1 MLPELKPDC
10 LLAKSYEL
18 GHWKGSY
25 SLVGHTADVV
35 NAVTTLVD
43 VLGNRLLKQ
52 FGLVCDLAYLRNTAR
67 LAAYLHDWG
76 KANHHFQGMV
86 RSKIPG
92 TSPQRDLNQQQMLR
106 HEIISV
112 LLAWEF
118 REWLQQTKGDFYTAL
133 VAAGG
138 HHLKLGGKEGLRN
151 EEFGELKQSGEVEM
165 WLYFQHPT
173 FKGLLKY
180 GVKSIEGLPQK
191 LKLSVTPKQSWTV
204 TEIKQK
210 RQAIKDALEEELIDP
225 VLCAVIKALLIAG
238 DCSASAFPNVD
249 LKTDDGRTLTY
260 KQWIEREIST
270 ILDQDKLNRVIQQR
284 LGKNILLPFQEN
296 LGKITSRVA
305 IVRAGC
311 GTGKTLGAYNWA
323 KAHAI
328 GRKLFFCYPTTG
340 TSTEGFI
347 DYVHGKIEAELFHS
361 RYQVDLEMMKTGEEE
376 ELESG
381 AEIAIKLESF
391 RAWGAE
397 SVVCTVD
404 TVLGL
409 FQCNRRPLYCFPAIV
424 NAAFVF
430 DEIHCYD
437 AKLFETLLRFLQ
449 VVKAPILLMSAS
461 ILPWQK
467 RAIEEAVGELI
478 EIIEGPKELEIKP
491 RYCFHFQEVPN
502 WERVEQEFAEGGKV
516 LWVCNQVNTAIAV
529 YEEAKRRGLG
539 ALLYHSRYRYQ
550 DRVEH
555 HRAVVDAFK
564 PGQTKPVIAICTQVA
579 EMSLDLSA
587 TLLVSQIA
595 DPAGLI
601 QRLGRLNRRY
611 CGHPLDAWF
620 YPDDKEG
627 FPYSAATLAQGKA
640 MIENFT
646 DDVNQAQLAQLL
658 EAFTPEPTAIE
669 DDLDLVWLD
678 GHWRSYPAS
687 LRQASHNITAILEQD
702 LPKITTL
709 PAKDI
714 LKYTMP
720 IPINKWKPKEKYKFY
735 PIAPSNIWSYTEEI
749 GAKQQGGKQ

>member
-1 MLPELKPDC
+1 MLPKLKPDC
-10 LLAKSYEL
+10 LLAKSYEP

-35 NAVTTLVD
+35 NAVTALVD
-43 VLGNRLLKQ
+43 ILGDRLLQQ
-52 FGLVCDLAYLRNTAR
+52 FGLTCDLDYLRNTAK

-76 KANHHFQGMV
+76 KANDHFQGMV

-92 TSPQRDLNQQQMLR
+92 TSPQRELNQHQMLR
-106 HEIISV
+106 HEVVSV

-118 REWLQQTKGDFYTAL
+118 RDWLQQADGDFYTAL

-138 HHLKLGGKEGLRN
+138 HHLKLGGNGGKCTDN
-151 EEFGELKQSGEVEM
+151 FGEIKQSGDVEM
-165 WLYFQHPT
+165 SLYFLHPT
-173 FKGLLKY
+173 FKSLLKY
-180 GVKSIEGLPQK
+180 GVKILKGLPEK
-191 LKLSVTPKQSWTV
+191 LKLSITPSQSWTV
-204 TEIKQK
+204 TDIKQK
-210 RQAIKDALEEELIDP
+210 RQKIKEALEEQPIDP
-225 VLCAVIKALLIAG
+225 VLCAVIKALLVAG
-238 DCSASAFPNVD
+238 DCSASAFPNVTLPKKD
-249 LKTDDGRTLTY
+249 GKQPTYEQWLKEEVTTTLD
-260 KQWIEREIST
+260 KNK
-270 ILDQDKLNRVIQQR
+270 LDRVIKER
-284 LGKNILLPFQEN
+284 LAGHSLRPFQEN
-296 LGKITSRVA
+296 LGNIKSRVA
-305 IVRAGC
+305 IARAGC

-323 KAHAI
+323 KTHAI

-376 ELESG
+376 ELDSG
-381 AEIAIKLESF
+381 SEVAIKLESF

-409 FQCNRRPLYCFPAIV
+409 FQCNRRPLYCFPAIA

-437 AKLFETLLRFLQ
+437 AKLFWTLLRFLT
-449 VVKAPILLMSAS
+449 VVKAPVLLMSAS

-467 RAIEEAVGELI
+467 TAIEDAVGEPI
-478 EIIEGPKELEIKP
+478 QIIEGPKEIETQA
-491 RYCFHFQEVPN
+491 RYRFELKEEAN
-502 WERVEQEFAEGGKV
+502 WERVEQELKEGGKV

-529 YEEAKRRGLG
+529 YEETKRRGLE

-550 DRVEH
+550 DRVRH

-564 PGQTKPVIAICTQVA
+564 PDQKKPIIAICTQVA

-611 CGHPLDAWF
+611 CGHALDALF
-620 YPDDKEG
+620 YPDEKEG
-627 FPYSAATLAQGKA
+627 FPYSSATLAEGKA
-640 MIENFT
+640 MLESFT
-646 DDVNQAQLAQLL
+646 GEVNQAQLAQWL
-658 EAFTPEPTAIE
+658 EEFTPEPKAID

-678 GHWRSYPAS
+678 GHWRTYPAS
-687 LRQASHNITAILEQD
+687 LRQAGHNITVLLEQD
-702 LPKITTL
+702 LPTIKTL

-714 LKYTMP
+714 PKYTVP
-720 IPINKWKPKEKYKFY
+720 IPMNKWKPKEKYKFY
-735 PIAPSNIWSYTEEI
+735 PIAPTDIWSYTEEI
-749 GAKQQGGKQ
+749 GAKQRGGK